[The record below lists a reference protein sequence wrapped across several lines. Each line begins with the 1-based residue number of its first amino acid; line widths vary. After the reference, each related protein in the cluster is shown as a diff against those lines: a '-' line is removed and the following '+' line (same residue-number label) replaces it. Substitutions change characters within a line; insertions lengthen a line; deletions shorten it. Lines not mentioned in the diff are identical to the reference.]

1 MNTLIKYYINGNVL
15 GRKMIHRFDDTNK
28 VTVEEGN
35 WVHIRLY
42 RVKEGR
48 KTEAHLLWKGR
59 MTEGRKVK

>member
-1 MNTLIKYYINGNVL
+1 
-15 GRKMIHRFDDTNK
+15 MIHRFDDTNK